1 MFYKEQIIDLLLFL
15 FLFIKV
21 PQTEPPSIYFGKS
34 QYYIGEK
41 LTANC
46 TTTKARPSP
55 HITWLINGK
64 KVINIIWIFKVKI
77 IFNKIKN

>member
-1 MFYKEQIIDLLLFL
+1 MIELSCIC
-15 FLFIKV
+15 FINIV

-55 HITWLINGK
+55 HITWLINGR
-64 KVINIIWIFKVKI
+64 KVWYRF
-77 IFNKIKN
+77 